1 MNRRLDIDRA
11 KGLAILLVVFG
22 HLVARAD
29 PAGVWW
35 YEPLRRAVYS
45 FHMPFFLYLSGLVA
59 ARSGALFI
67 RPDDWPA
74 LARRRAER
82 LLVPFFGLGLL
93 VVLGKTVAGRF
104 IYVDNPPDG
113 LGAGLA
119 ALIWHTAASPALS
132 IWYLFVLFVLSLTCP
147 LFLQGSAAR
156 LWSLL
161 GLALL
166 LYLLPLPAYVYLDR
180 IGRYAVFFVL
190 GGLAGSHDAA
200 WRGFMDRRWPAMLA
214 ALLAGCVAIAVF
226 GANWPPALTL
236 LPMGALSMPA
246 LHGLTR
252 RITRSGGVLLILGQY
267 SFVIYLL
274 NTLCI
279 GLTKGVLLH
288 FCSWNSAH
296 FLPFAV
302 ALMAAGVLGPMA
314 VKYLC
319 FLEGSRIDRLTN

>member
-29 PAGVWW
+29 PLGVWW

-67 RPDDWPA
+67 PLPGWPA
-74 LARRRAER
+74 LARRRAVR
-82 LLVPFFGLGLL
+82 LLVPFFALGLL
-93 VVLGKTVAGRF
+93 VVAGKTVAAQF
-104 IYVDNPPDG
+104 IFVDNAPAS

-119 ALIWHTAASPALS
+119 ALVWHTAASPALS
-132 IWYLFVLFVLSLTCP
+132 IWYLFVLFVLSLACP
-147 LFLQGSAAR
+147 LIVRGQPAR
-156 LWSLL
+156 LWLL
-161 GLALL
+161 LALALL
-166 LYLLPLPAYVYLDR
+166 LYALPLPAYVYLDR
-180 IGRYAVFFVL
+180 VGRYAAFFVI
-190 GGLAGSHDAA
+190 GALAATHDKA
-200 WRGFMDRRWPAMLA
+200 WSAFMDRNWWILVAL
-214 ALLAGCVAIAVF
+214 LLAGCAAIALF
-226 GANWPPALTL
+226 GAGWPPTLTL

-252 RITRSGGVLLILGQY
+252 RVSRPGGVLLWLGRY

-279 GLTKGVLLH
+279 GLAKGLL
-288 FCSWNSAH
+288 FRMTTWNGGH
-296 FLPFAV
+296 FLSFAT
-302 ALMAAGVLGPMA
+302 ALMAAGVLGPVA
-314 VKYLC
+314 VKH
-319 FLEGSRIDRLTN
+319 FVFPSGGAIDRLTD